1 MDEQQWNAWCRDVVK
16 RITNV
21 EKTLAAY
28 NKTQKRMLWLLGFG
42 FTAVLTVDLL
52 LFYI

>member
-1 MDEQQWNAWCRDVVK
+1 MDERQWNAWCRDVVK

-28 NKTQKRMLWLLGFG
+28 NRLQKRMLWLITFG
-42 FTAVLTVDLL
+42 FTAVLIIDLL

>member
-1 MDEQQWNAWCRDVVK
+1 MNEHQWNAWCRDVVK

-21 EKTLAAY
+21 EKTLASY
-28 NKTQKRMLWLLGFG
+28 NKLQKRMLWLIAFG
-42 FTAVLTVDLL
+42 FSVVLISDLL